1 MPHDEVRAVLY
12 EAYKKD
18 PEDVFASIVKTPIG
32 SASIAQVHE
41 AFLKSGEHVVLKV
54 QRRGIYGTM
63 ERDVAMM
70 QRMLRFVPP
79 ALKGLVD
86 LERVISEFWS
96 AAKEEMDFLREAA
109 NMETFSKNNE
119 NVVFV
124 ASPKLY
130 SELTTAQVLVMEYID
145 GYSVSD
151 THTLEQEGYDLVEIG
166 EKLADNY
173 VRQIM
178 QDGFFHADPHPG
190 NLRIRGGKI
199 VWLDM
204 GMMGRLT
211 PRDKS
216 LIAKAVKAIARGNN
230 SELVDVIL
238 ALGYGTLD
246 IGSIDIAA
254 LLTELIE
261 IMSANELAM
270 PAQLTLLAR
279 GMTTIEG
286 VIADLSPQVNIV
298 EVASGRISASF
309 WENVNWKE
317 ELKNEGSQLYR
328 SINRAM
334 DIPVL
339 MADLLQSYRNNETR
353 IKLDL
358 HATEDLSQMLEKLVS
373 KMVMGLVIAALLLA
387 SSILCT
393 TQMQPHLF
401 GIPAL
406 GFLGYIMALGLA
418 GYLVWEHFKNKNK

>member
-1 MPHDEVRAVLY
+1 MPYDEVRAVLY

-79 ALKGLVD
+79 ALIGLVD

-130 SELTTAQVLVMEYID
+130 SELTTAQGLVMEYIV
-145 GYSVSD
+145 GFSVSD
-151 THTLEQEGYDLVEIG
+151 THTLEQEGYDQVEIG

-211 PRDKS
+211 PRD
-216 LIAKAVKAIARGNN
+216 
-230 SELVDVIL
+230 
-238 ALGYGTLD
+238 
-246 IGSIDIAA
+246 
-254 LLTELIE
+254 
-261 IMSANELAM
+261 
-270 PAQLTLLAR
+270 
-279 GMTTIEG
+279 
-286 VIADLSPQVNIV
+286 
-298 EVASGRISASF
+298 
-309 WENVNWKE
+309 
-317 ELKNEGSQLYR
+317 
-328 SINRAM
+328 
-334 DIPVL
+334 
-339 MADLLQSYRNNETR
+339 
-353 IKLDL
+353 
-358 HATEDLSQMLEKLVS
+358 
-373 KMVMGLVIAALLLA
+373 
-387 SSILCT
+387 
-393 TQMQPHLF
+393 
-401 GIPAL
+401 
-406 GFLGYIMALGLA
+406 
-418 GYLVWEHFKNKNK
+418 